1 MKKITLEP
9 VTLESSSV
17 KLIPL
22 SPVHTADLQEAVLDG
37 GLHRLWYT
45 MIPSVDGVPEEIE
58 RRLALH
64 SSGSMI
70 PFSVFYKPMKK
81 VVGMTTY
88 MNIDIDNKRIEIGST
103 WYRQQVQKTTLN
115 TEAKLLLLKHAFEI
129 FNCNVVEFRTHF
141 INHQSRRAIERLG
154 AKFDGVI
161 RAHLIM
167 KNGTI
172 RDTAI
177 YSILRS
183 EWPSVEANLNWLIEK
198 YM

>member
-103 WYRQQVQKTTLN
+103 WYSNKFRVTLN
-115 TEAKLLLLKHAFEI
+115 TEAKLLLLKHALKYLTATLLSLELI
-129 FNCNVVEFRTHF
+129 LSTIKVVE
-141 INHQSRRAIERLG
+141 L
-154 AKFDGVI
+154 
-161 RAHLIM
+161 
-167 KNGTI
+167 
-172 RDTAI
+172 
-177 YSILRS
+177 
-183 EWPSVEANLNWLIEK
+183 LNDWAL
-198 YM
+198 MA

>member
-103 WYRQQVQKTTLN
+103 
-115 TEAKLLLLKHAFEI
+115 
-129 FNCNVVEFRTHF
+129 
-141 INHQSRRAIERLG
+141 
-154 AKFDGVI
+154 
-161 RAHLIM
+161 
-167 KNGTI
+167 
-172 RDTAI
+172 
-177 YSILRS
+177 
-183 EWPSVEANLNWLIEK
+183 
-198 YM
+198 

>member
-103 WYRQQVQKTTLN
+103 WYRQKVQKTTLN

-154 AKFDGVI
+154 A
-161 RAHLIM
+161 
-167 KNGTI
+167 
-172 RDTAI
+172 
-177 YSILRS
+177 
-183 EWPSVEANLNWLIEK
+183 
-198 YM
+198 